1 MKRLVIG
8 VLAHVDSGKTTLAE
22 ALLFRA
28 GVIRKLGR
36 VDHRDAFLDTDA
48 LERARGITIFAKQAE
63 LTLPAGRDGGVPLEE
78 TGITLLDTPGHVDFS
93 AEAERTLQV
102 LDYAILVISGTDGV
116 QSHTATLWRL
126 LERYHV
132 PTLIFVNKMDL
143 PGADREV
150 RLRELRGRFGDGC
163 VDFSA
168 DASPA
173 ARAEALAL
181 CSEPLMNAFL
191 AGDIAREDLV
201 TAIARRQV
209 FPCYFGSAL
218 RMEGIDALLT
228 GLQRDTRM
236 PPAAPDFGAQVFK
249 IGADDQGARL
259 TYLKV
264 TGGVLKVK
272 STLCARPDARAAFE
286 EKADQL
292 RLYSGSKFRLISEA
306 PAGTVCAITGLT
318 KTYPGQGLG
327 SQPDARMPILEPV
340 LNYRVE
346 LPEGADP
353 HHALRALRTLE
364 EEDPQLHVVWND
376 ALGEIHLQ
384 LMGEVQLEILQSVLH
399 SRFGLEVDFGE
410 GGILCSNVTEFL
422 PEMRRARFLGTDFS
436 KHIPNWLYDVTAI
449 RGKNGPFV
457 ATNFSTTEIQ
467 GLGLQLQIARIDQII
482 EARRRASEYLTKRLS
497 ACDALIPQDLGNDE
511 IKPTFHLYQL
521 QIIPEKAGGDIQLFK
536 KKMDAKGVTQIPHF
550 GPLYKFEILREYGY
564 DEKAIAES
572 CPVCEEV
579 FNHRFTHFPVYGLT
593 PEQLDY
599 MADAILES
607 VDEMQRGV

>member
-1 MKRLVIG
+1 MCDEYLHTTGSTFLTNCSAGFEIACKYTGLKPGDEVIVPAITFAATMAYPLSIGCKLVFADVDPLTLNMDPKDVEKKITDKTKMIIPVHIG
-8 VLAHVDSGKTTLAE
+8 GYPVDMDPIMALAKQHDIVVLEDAAHAFGGEYKH
-22 ALLFRA
+22 
-28 GVIRKLGR
+28 RKLG
-36 VDHRDAFLDTDA
+36 
-48 LERARGITIFAKQAE
+48 TI
-63 LTLPAGRDGGVPLEE
+63 
-78 TGITLLDTPGHVDFS
+78 
-93 AEAERTLQV
+93 
-102 LDYAILVISGTDGV
+102 
-116 QSHTATLWRL
+116 
-126 LERYHV
+126 
-132 PTLIFVNKMDL
+132 
-143 PGADREV
+143 
-150 RLRELRGRFGDGC
+150 GD
-163 VDFSA
+163 
-168 DASPA
+168 
-173 ARAEALAL
+173 
-181 CSEPLMNAFL
+181 
-191 AGDIAREDLV
+191 
-201 TAIARRQV
+201 
-209 FPCYFGSAL
+209 FGSFSFH
-218 RMEGIDALLT
+218 E
-228 GLQRDTRM
+228 
-236 PPAAPDFGAQVFK
+236 
-249 IGADDQGARL
+249 
-259 TYLKV
+259 
-264 TGGVLKVK
+264 VK
-272 STLCARPDARAAFE
+272 N
-286 EKADQL
+286 
-292 RLYSGSKFRLISEA
+292 
-306 PAGTVCAITGLT
+306 IT
-318 KTYPGQGLG
+318 
-327 SQPDARMPILEPV
+327 S
-340 LNYRVE
+340 
-346 LPEGADP
+346 
-353 HHALRALRTLE
+353 
-364 EEDPQLHVVWND
+364 
-376 ALGEIHLQ
+376 
-384 LMGEVQLEILQSVLH
+384 
-399 SRFGLEVDFGE
+399 FGE